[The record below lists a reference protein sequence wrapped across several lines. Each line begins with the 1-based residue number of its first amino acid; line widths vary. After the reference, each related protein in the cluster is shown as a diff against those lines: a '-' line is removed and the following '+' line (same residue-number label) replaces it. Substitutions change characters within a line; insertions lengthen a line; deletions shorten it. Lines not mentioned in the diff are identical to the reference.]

1 MAWDAMDRRAMRD
14 GSRGEKKGKGKARD
28 GMDGWISYLTYL
40 PTLPLPHL
48 ETCEV
53 RFEIRYL
60 DSYCTVLD

>member
-40 PTLPLPHL
+40 PTYLLP
-48 ETCEV
+48 T
-53 RFEIRYL
+53 YL
-60 DSYCTVLD
+60 TFTTPRDM